1 MVTIDME
8 KCTGCLKCAK
18 VCPFKVIGT
27 ENGKPETADD
37 KLCIKCLHCAAA
49 CPQNAIS
56 LGSLD
61 GILPDEMPKLPDNLK
76 DLIEGHLMTRR
87 SYRRFKPEPVPADI
101 ISGALR
107 VAAWAPSAKN
117 QHPAR
122 WIVIRDEDRISEM
135 MKFILDY
142 VKETGASPEVAELYG
157 LGHNVVTG
165 TAKALIL
172 GYAKTDAVNPP
183 VDTALALY
191 NAELVLQSQGI
202 GTCWAGYLVR
212 FCNLIP
218 AIRKMLALP
227 ENCHVYG
234 ALMAGYPENERY
246 IHIPNRHK
254 QPDVRWL

>member
-1 MVTIDME
+1 MVTIDFE
-8 KCTGCLKCAK
+8 KCTGCLECAA

-27 ENGKPETADD
+27 ENGKPVTADD

-61 GILPDEMPKLPDNLK
+61 GILPDEIPQFPENIKA
-76 DLIEGHLMTRR
+76 LIEGFLMTRR

-101 ISGALR
+101 VSGALR
-107 VAAWAPSAKN
+107 VAAWSPSAKN

-122 WIVIRDEDRISEM
+122 WIVISREEKINKM
-135 MKFILDY
+135 MELILQY
-142 VKETGASPEVAELYG
+142 VKETGAYPEVAELYG
-157 LGHNVVTG
+157 HGHNVVMG
-165 TAKALIL
+165 NAKTLIL
-172 GYAKTDAVNPP
+172 GYAKSDAINPP
-183 VDTALALY
+183 ADTALALHD
-191 NAELVLQSQGI
+191 AELVLQSQGI
-202 GTCWAGYLVR
+202 GTCWAGYLAR

-218 AIRKMLALP
+218 GIREMLELP
-227 ENCHVYG
+227 DNCNVYG

-254 QPDVRWL
+254 QPNVRWL